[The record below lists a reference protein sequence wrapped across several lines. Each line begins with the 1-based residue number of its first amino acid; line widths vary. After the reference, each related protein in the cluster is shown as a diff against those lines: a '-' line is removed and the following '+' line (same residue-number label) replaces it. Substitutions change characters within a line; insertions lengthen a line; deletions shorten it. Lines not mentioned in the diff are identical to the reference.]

1 MANVGVQDLIKG
13 SKKDIEMV
21 RSDAVEKVEVINP
34 SGSIWIPI
42 PHDVL
47 PSSGNGYEGQL
58 EGRPLN
64 ATEIKSLST
73 MNQKN
78 SEALV
83 DSVLKVAI
91 RGVSFESLKIADK
104 MFLLMWL
111 RQNTYKRTGYTMN
124 YECPDCEAKFQSSFD
139 VDMLEVIQ
147 LDDYS
152 EEKFHVEIN
161 GKDFK
166 IKHRTIAD
174 EIIVKEFLKKNAS
187 SPINWDVE
195 MLETASS
202 IESIDDEPISLLAKY
217 RIITDEDKFTPDDF
231 NDLLA
236 TINSVGIGIKPIIEV
251 TCVKCGGKGQSL
263 IPFRPDFFLPASK
276 SK

>member
-47 PSSGNGYEGQL
+47 PSSGNGYDGQL

-91 RGVSFESLKIADK
+91 RGVPFESLKIADK

-124 YECPDCEAKFQSSFD
+124 YECPDC
-139 VDMLEVIQ
+139 Q
-147 LDDYS
+147 L
-152 EEKFHVEIN
+152 
-161 GKDFK
+161 
-166 IKHRTIAD
+166 
-174 EIIVKEFLKKNAS
+174 
-187 SPINWDVE
+187 
-195 MLETASS
+195 
-202 IESIDDEPISLLAKY
+202 LL
-217 RIITDEDKFTPDDF
+217 D
-231 NDLLA
+231 
-236 TINSVGIGIKPIIEV
+236 
-251 TCVKCGGKGQSL
+251 
-263 IPFRPDFFLPASK
+263 
-276 SK
+276 

>member
-1 MANVGVQDLIKG
+1 MAGIGVQDLVKG
-13 SKKDIEMV
+13 SKKDIEQV
-21 RSDAVEKVEVINP
+21 REEPVERVEFEKP
-34 SGSIWIPI
+34 SGGIWIPI

-64 ATEIKSLST
+64 ATEIKALST

-78 SEALV
+78 GEALV
-83 DSVLKVAI
+83 DATLKVAI
-91 RGVSFESLKIADK
+91 RGVPYESLKVGDK

-111 RQNTYKRTGYTMN
+111 RQNTYKRTGYTMT
-124 YECPDCEAKFQSSFD
+124 YECPDCEAKFQSSFN
-139 VDMLEVIQ
+139 VDDLEITQ

-152 EEKFHVEIN
+152 EEKFHVELC

-166 IKHRTIAD
+166 IKQRTISD
-174 EIIVKEFLKKNAS
+174 EIAVKEFLKKNAN
-187 SPINWDVE
+187 SPISWDSD
-195 MLETASS
+195 MLDIASS
-202 IESIDDEPISLLAKY
+202 IESIDGNSLSLLAKY
-217 RIITDEDKFTPDDF
+217 RIITDEDKFTPDDY

-236 TINSVGIGIKPIIEV
+236 TINSVQIGVKPIVEV

-263 IPFRPDFFLPASK
+263 IPFRPDFFLPARK
-276 SK
+276 S